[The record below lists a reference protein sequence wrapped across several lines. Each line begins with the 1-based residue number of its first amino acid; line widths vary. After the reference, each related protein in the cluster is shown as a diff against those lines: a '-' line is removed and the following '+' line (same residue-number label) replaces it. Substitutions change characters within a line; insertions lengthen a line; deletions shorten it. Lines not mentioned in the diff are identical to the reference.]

1 MIMYAIFYEDLQG
14 SSYYRSYEEALN
26 AAKFRSYCT
35 GVEWTVR
42 EVLIKRRDQC

>member
-1 MIMYAIFYEDLQG
+1 MIMYAIYCGGLQG

-35 GVEWTVR
+35 GVDWCVR
-42 EVLIKRRDQC
+42 RICIAER